1 MKAILDSRCRQI
13 LNFLI
18 NQERMIPISEIAI
31 ALQIPRRTVYYDL
44 YKINEWL
51 ETVGLN
57 AIQLKGTQGVLLDD
71 LQKERIRA
79 ELSCLPESTVYVL
92 APAERID
99 FCVCLI
105 LIPTQVILADHLA
118 HLCQVSR
125 NTILNDLKQA
135 KRILTNYHLNLVYE
149 VATGYSIVGDPI
161 KKRTFFLH
169 HLERILPLL
178 NQDLVRIIDPELVS
192 EELDHLYQ
200 IEAAL
205 KTKYVVGTLERL
217 AYLLAVLKLSRDK
230 GLLTDRL
237 ILEIEQDVANS
248 AEHQLV
254 QTTYPELSDEER
266 LYLTIHL
273 LGARVAIHS
282 PAEKTE
288 PANRLF
294 ESLAT
299 DMVDFFEQ
307 LACINFSAP
316 QGLVGALTS
325 HLKISY
331 YRYKYGIFD
340 INPMLEDIRH
350 KYPHL
355 FEICS
360 EVSTLVSQKLGYPI
374 SDGEIGYLTLHF
386 GGHLRMAPAG
396 KAVKRI
402 FIICPNGSSTAQLIK
417 NELEQIIPDSL
428 VIDVLSIK
436 DLPETLNQ
444 DDLIVST
451 VELDP
456 SYHALQVNPILTR
469 QDKRNVFAR
478 YHNNQASSNLT
489 GKSVDKLFERLA
501 SLIPEENREDV
512 YTAVRQFFVSPKT
525 IIDEIVEL
533 NLNLADVLT
542 EDRVTW
548 SDEMVSWQ
556 EAIRLAALPLIMDH
570 SISERYVQAMIE
582 CVQAHGSYIFLTPDI
597 ALAHAR
603 PEQGVDQLSLSIY
616 VSQTGVEFP
625 QAKSARM
632 IIVLAPIDQKSH
644 MTILTEI
651 LELVRNT
658 KVLGEIFR
666 AEGKTEVYRLIRS
679 SVGQPITALMP

>member
-18 NQERMIPISEIAI
+18 NQERMIPISEIAL

-51 ETVGLN
+51 ETVGLS

-71 LQKERIRA
+71 LQKELVRS
-79 ELSCLPESTVYVL
+79 ELSCLPDSTVYVL

-99 FCVCLI
+99 FCICLI

-135 KRILTNYHLNLVYE
+135 KKLLTNYHLNLVYE
-149 VATGYSIVGDPI
+149 VATGYTIVGDPL

-178 NQDLVRIIDPELVS
+178 NQDLVRIIEPGLVS
-192 EELDHLYQ
+192 AELERLYQ

-205 KTKYVVGTLERL
+205 NIKYVVGTLERL

-230 GLLTDRL
+230 CLMTDYL
-237 ILEIEQDVANS
+237 ILEIEQDVEDS
-248 AEHQLV
+248 SEHQLV
-254 QTTYPELSDEER
+254 LSNYPELSNEER

-273 LGARVAIHS
+273 LGARVVIHS
-282 PAEKTE
+282 PAERTE
-288 PANRLF
+288 PAGRLF

-299 DMVDFFEQ
+299 EMVDFFEQ

-316 QGLVGALTS
+316 QGLVSALTS

-386 GGHLRMAPAG
+386 GGHLRMSPAG

-402 FIICPNGSSTAQLIK
+402 FIVCPNGSSTAQLIK

-428 VIDVLSIK
+428 MIDVLSLH
-436 DLPETLNQ
+436 DLPDTMNQ

-456 SYHALQVNPILTR
+456 CYRALQVNPILTK
-469 QDKRNVFAR
+469 QDKRNVLAR
-478 YHNNQASSNLT
+478 YHNNLASSTLT

-548 SDEMVSWQ
+548 SHEATGWQ
-556 EAIRLAALPLIMDH
+556 DAIRLAALPLVQDH
-570 SISERYVQAMIE
+570 SISERYIQAMID
-582 CVQAHGSYIFLTPDI
+582 CVLTHGSYIFLTPDI

-603 PEQGVDQLSLSIY
+603 PEQGVEQLSLSIY
-616 VSQTGVEFP
+616 VSKPGVEFP
-625 QAKSARM
+625 QGKSARM

-658 KVLGEIFR
+658 EVLGKIFQ
-666 AEGKTEVYRLIRS
+666 AEGQIEVCQLIRS
-679 SVGQPITALMP
+679 SIGQPITALMP